1 MKLHNKE
8 ALFFDLDG
16 TLVDSVPD
24 LALAVNHM
32 LTALKRPNYPVDTV
46 RVWVGNGAR
55 KLVERALR
63 HSQKDD
69 EALDND
75 LIEKA
80 LEIFLA
86 FYAKNLAVTTVCYPE
101 VLTTL
106 ENLKAANYRMVVV
119 TNKPYDFVEPLLEG
133 LGLNGFFEYWIGGDS
148 LSVKKPEPDPLLH
161 VCDKLDLDI
170 TRCVMIGDSKNDIL
184 AAKAAGMHS
193 IGVTYG
199 YNYGECVSTYDP
211 DAVVQRFDEL
221 HHVLGATS

>member
-1 MKLHNKE
+1 VKLHNKE

-32 LTALKRPNYPVDTV
+32 LTTLDRPNYPEDIV

-55 KLVERALR
+55 KLVERALEHSHER
-63 HSQKDD
+63 HEPVEATLID
-69 EALDND
+69 EALD
-75 LIEKA
+75 
-80 LEIFLA
+80 IFLD
-86 FYAKNLAVTTVCYPE
+86 FYAKNLAVTTLCYPE
-101 VLTTL
+101 VISTL
-106 ENLKAANYRMVVV
+106 KNLQSADYRMVVV
-119 TNKPYDFVEPLLEG
+119 TNKPYAFVEPLLEG
-133 LGLNGFFEYWIGGDS
+133 LGLHDFFEYWIGGDS

-170 TRCVMIGDSKNDIL
+170 NSCVMIGDSKNDIL

-199 YNYGECVSTYDP
+199 YNYGECISTYEP
-211 DAVVQRFDEL
+211 DAVVQSFNEL
-221 HHVLGATS
+221 HHVLGA